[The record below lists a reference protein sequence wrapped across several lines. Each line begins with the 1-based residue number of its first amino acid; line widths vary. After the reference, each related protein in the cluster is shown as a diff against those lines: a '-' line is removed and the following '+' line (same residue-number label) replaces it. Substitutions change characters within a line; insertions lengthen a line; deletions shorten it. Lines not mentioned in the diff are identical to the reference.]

1 MGRYYDGDIEG
12 KFWFAVQDSD
22 DGEFFGAE
30 ETNSNYINYCVL
42 SKNKD
47 KVFKGVDECKKQLG
61 EWLTIFD
68 NYFHEDSAYSDLK
81 IEDFIANNHYK
92 VNAKDYKVKI
102 IWYARLMMGIKM
114 KDFFKDNPDN
124 NLYFE
129 AEL

>member
-1 MGRYYDGDIEG
+1 M
-12 KFWFAVQDSD
+12 
-22 DGEFFGAE
+22 
-30 ETNSNYINYCVL
+30 
-42 SKNKD
+42 
-47 KVFKGVDECKKQLG
+47 FKGVDECKKQLG

-81 IEDFIANNHYK
+81 IGDFIANNHYK